1 MGLIG
6 EFFGYMAGILTAIC
20 FMPQTIKTIR
30 TKDVKGLSLTSY
42 FIYTIG
48 ILCWVIYGFF
58 IHSVPM
64 ILFNSISAVFAGSIL
79 YTIFIEGR
87 KNEKN

>member
-1 MGLIG
+1 MSLIG
-6 EFFGYMAGILTAIC
+6 EFFGYLAGILTAIC
-20 FMPQTIKTIR
+20 FLPQTIKTIR
-30 TKDVKGLSLTSY
+30 TRDVKGLSLTSY

-48 ILCWVIYGFF
+48 ILSWVIYGFF

-79 YTIFIEGR
+79 YTIFTEGR

>member
-1 MGLIG
+1 MNFIG

-20 FMPQTIKTIR
+20 FLPQTIKTLR
-30 TKDVKGLSLTSY
+30 TRDVKGLSLVSY
-42 FIYTIG
+42 FIYTVG

-58 IHSVPM
+58 IRSIPM
-64 ILFNSISAVFAGSIL
+64 ILFNGISVIFAGSIFL
-79 YTIFIEGR
+79 TILKEG